1 MCLTT
6 ICRSPE
12 RTQTPSRIS
21 FVRVIVGPFSYGTQ
35 KPAFWPFSTQ
45 MAANFCRFVF
55 KNWARYAL
63 CQMDVFS
70 NFSSIFRDREMWY
83 LLTKRLLAVLNRLPL
98 GEASVYRR
106 VGWREGKESAG
117 GRWEGEREA
126 TRFLFFDKS
135 HNALLLFSIIAIFTG
150 IPSRSNCRGE
160 RFYQYSNFVLSSTLL
175 FSSIRAADWLEQT
188 FSECIW

>member
-6 ICRSPE
+6 ICKDTNALTHFLRSCDFRPY
-12 RTQTPSRIS
+12 RTE
-21 FVRVIVGPFSYGTQ
+21 

-45 MAANFCRFVF
+45 MAPNFWGFVL
-55 KNWARYAL
+55 KNWARYTL

-117 GRWEGEREA
+117 DDGKGKQKPRA
-126 TRFLFFDKS
+126 FYFSTRAIMHCSCFR
-135 HNALLLFSIIAIFTG
+135 LLLFFTG
-150 IPSRSNCRGE
+150 IPSRSHCRGE
-160 RFYQYSNFVLSSTLL
+160 RFYQYSNFVLSSKLL

>member
-6 ICRSPE
+6 ICKDTNALTHFLRSCDFRPY
-12 RTQTPSRIS
+12 RTE
-21 FVRVIVGPFSYGTQ
+21 

-45 MAANFCRFVF
+45 MAPNFWGFVL
-55 KNWARYAL
+55 KNWARYTL

-135 HNALLLFSIIAIFTG
+135 HNALLLFSIIAIFYWDTQQEQLQ
-150 IPSRSNCRGE
+150 RRE
-160 RFYQYSNFVLSSTLL
+160 VLSI
-175 FSSIRAADWLEQT
+175 FKFCA
-188 FSECIW
+188 FK

>member
-6 ICRSPE
+6 ICKDTNALTHFLRSCDFRPY
-12 RTQTPSRIS
+12 RTE
-21 FVRVIVGPFSYGTQ
+21 

-45 MAANFCRFVF
+45 MAPNFWGFVL
-55 KNWARYAL
+55 KNWARYTL

>member
-1 MCLTT
+1 
-6 ICRSPE
+6 
-12 RTQTPSRIS
+12 
-21 FVRVIVGPFSYGTQ
+21 
-35 KPAFWPFSTQ
+35 

-55 KNWARYAL
+55 KNWARYTL

-83 LLTKRLLAVLNRLPL
+83 LSMKLLLAVHKRLPL
-98 GEASVYRR
+98 GEATVT
-106 VGWREGKESAG
+106 VGRA
-117 GRWEGEREA
+117 GEREKK
-126 TRFLFFDKS
+126 TRGDDGKGKEKPRAFYFFDKS

-150 IPSRSNCRGE
+150 IPSRSHCRGE
-160 RFYQYSNFVLSSTLL
+160 RFYQYSNFVLSSKLL